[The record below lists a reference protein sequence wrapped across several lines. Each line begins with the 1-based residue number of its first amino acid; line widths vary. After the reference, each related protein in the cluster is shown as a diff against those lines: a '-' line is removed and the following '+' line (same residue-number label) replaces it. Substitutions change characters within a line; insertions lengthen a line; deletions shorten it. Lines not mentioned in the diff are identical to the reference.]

1 MRTLS
6 WAVLLVGAFAL
17 ATALFGWWTVPVLAA
32 AGALWNPNPRRAA
45 FASAGAAA
53 LAWALLLLWTARA
66 GRVGNLAGK
75 LGASFGVPA
84 LAVVALTLV
93 FPALLAGSATSL
105 ALALRGARHRA
116 PAERGSLA
124 RR

>member
-1 MRTLS
+1 MRTVS

-17 ATALFGWWTVPVLAA
+17 ATALLGWWTAPVLAA
-32 AGALWNPNPRRAA
+32 AWALWNPDRRWAA
-45 FASAGAAA
+45 FTSASAAA
-53 LAWALLLLWTARA
+53 LAWALLLLWTA
-66 GRVGNLAGK
+66 GHQGVGNLAAK

-105 ALALRGARHRA
+105 TLALRAARRRT
-116 PAERGSLA
+116 PAEHGS
-124 RR
+124 RSPR